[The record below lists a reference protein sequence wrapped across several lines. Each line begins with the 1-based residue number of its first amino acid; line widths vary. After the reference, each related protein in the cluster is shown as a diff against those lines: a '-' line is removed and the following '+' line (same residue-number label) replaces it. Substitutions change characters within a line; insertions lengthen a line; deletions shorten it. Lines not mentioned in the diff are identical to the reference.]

1 MSDGGKG
8 SASRPFVVDHDT
20 FSANWETIF
29 GKKPRQVIE
38 DEIAEDE
45 AFNAI
50 DKLSKP
56 NDETPV
62 P

>member
-8 SASRPFVVDHDT
+8 SASRPFEVDHDT
-20 FSANWETIF
+20 FSSNWETIF
-29 GKKPRQVIE
+29 GKKSPRVVDDQ
-38 DEIAEDE
+38 IAEDE

-50 DKLSKP
+50 NKLSKP

>member
-8 SASRPFVVDHDT
+8 SKPRPIEDRDS
-20 FSANWETIF
+20 FSSNWETIF
-29 GKKPRQVIE
+29 GKKSPRVVDDQ
-38 DEIAEDE
+38 IAEDE

-50 DKLSKP
+50 NKLSKP